1 MRRVL
6 IPLLSA
12 ALLFI
17 TLPALAQEEP
27 QHGLTMTVYPEVLI
41 GTGPW
46 ETAPVTDPCWTGI
59 VPNIDFD
66 WGGGAPADGCPDNF
80 FMVHFT
86 GWITVPESGAWEWLN
101 WSDDGWRMTIGDFV
115 ALDDWNFHGCGGHWS
130 GGNEGFT
137 QMEAG
142 VSQPISVWMFEWGG
156 GACARLWYGS
166 PSGYGVVPTE
176 WLTTE
181 ALPAPTPTPEPSIEP
196 SPLPSV
202 EPSIEVPSAEP
213 SPTPTPEPSPEPTPS
228 PEPSPTPS
236 VEPSPAP
243 TSTREP
249 SPTPT
254 VAPTPTPTPTPTP
267 ESPSPS
273 PSVAPT
279 PLPEPS
285 ETPSLVPSPDPTS
298 EPLVIDPGAAVGAAA
313 EAVTEAIGNAAA
325 AVGEAAAFV
334 GNLGHDITPAEKK
347 KAAATIVPAV
357 IVTQLAQAAVAAAS
371 AAAGGAAT
379 TGGSRKAKK

>member
-6 IPLLSA
+6 IPLVA
-12 ALLFI
+12 AAMLFC
-17 TLPALAQEEP
+17 TLPALAQDEP
-27 QHGLTMTVYPEVLI
+27 QHGLTMTVYPEVI
-41 GTGPW
+41 VGTGPW
-46 ETAPVTDPCWTGI
+46 ETAPTTEPCFVGI
-59 VPNIDFD
+59 VPNIDFM
-66 WGGGAPADGCPDNF
+66 WGGDAPAAGCPADM

-130 GGNEGFT
+130 GPNEGFT

-156 GACARLWYGS
+156 GACARLDYGS

-181 ALPAPTPTPEPSIEP
+181 AMPT
-196 SPLPSV
+196 PLPSV
-202 EPSIEVPSAEP
+202 EPSPEVPSVEPSPYPSPTPEPTPEPSPSVEP
-213 SPTPTPEPSPEPTPS
+213 SPTPTAEPSPAPTPSPEPTP
-228 PEPSPTPS
+228 
-236 VEPSPAP
+236 
-243 TSTREP
+243 
-249 SPTPT
+249 TPT
-254 VAPTPTPTPTPTP
+254 VAPSPTATPTPTPTPTP

-273 PSVAPT
+273 PSVAET

-285 ETPSLVPSPDPTS
+285 EEPSPVPSPEPTPS
-298 EPLVIDPGAAVGAAA
+298 PSDEPLVIDPGAAA
-313 EAVTEAIGNAAA
+313 EAVAEAVSEAVGEAVA

-334 GNLGHDITPAEKK
+334 ADLGHDITPAEKK
-347 KAAATIVPAV
+347 EAAATIIPAV
-357 IVTQLAQAAVAAAS
+357 IITQLAQAAVAAAS
-371 AAAGGAAT
+371 AAAGGAASS
-379 TGGSRKAKK
+379 GGSRRSKQ

>member
-6 IPLLSA
+6 IPLLA
-12 ALLFI
+12 AAMLFC
-17 TLPALAQEEP
+17 TLPALAQDEP
-27 QHGLTMTVYPEVLI
+27 QHGLTMTVYPEVML

-46 ETAPVTDPCWTGI
+46 EAAPESAPCWTGI

-66 WGGGAPADGCPDNF
+66 WGGGVPADDCPSDF

-130 GGNEGFT
+130 GPNEGFT

-156 GACARLWYGS
+156 GACARLDYGS

-181 ALPAPTPTPEPSIEP
+181 AMPEPMPTMLPSEEPSLEVPTIEPTQDPSPTPE
-196 SPLPSV
+196 
-202 EPSIEVPSAEP
+202 
-213 SPTPTPEPSPEPTPS
+213 PTPEPSPSLEPS
-228 PEPSPTPS
+228 PSPTLEPSPSPSPTPQ
-236 VEPSPAP
+236 
-243 TSTREP
+243 P

-254 VAPTPTPTPTPTP
+254 VAPSPTATPTPTPTPTP
-267 ESPSPS
+267 EPPSPS

-285 ETPSLVPSPDPTS
+285 EEPSPVPSPEPSPSPSD
-298 EPLVIDPGAAVGAAA
+298 EPLVIDPGAAAAAVA
-313 EAVTEAIGNAAA
+313 EAVGQAVA

-334 GNLGHDITPAEKK
+334 ADLGHDITPAEKK
-347 KAAATIVPAV
+347 QAAATIIPAV
-357 IVTQLAQAAVAAAS
+357 IITQLAQAAVAAAS
-371 AAAGGAAT
+371 AAAAGAAAS
-379 TGGSRKAKK
+379 GGSRKDQK

>member
-1 MRRVL
+1 MRRILLPL
-6 IPLLSA
+6 IA
-12 ALLFI
+12 AAMLFC

-27 QHGLTMTVYPEVLI
+27 QQGLTMTVYPEVI
-41 GTGPW
+41 VGTGPW
-46 ETAPVTDPCWTGI
+46 ETAPTTEPCFVGI
-59 VPNIDFD
+59 VPNIDFM
-66 WGGGAPADGCPDNF
+66 WGGDAPAAGCPSDF

-130 GGNEGFT
+130 GPNEGFT

-156 GACARLWYGS
+156 GACARLDYGS

-181 ALPAPTPTPEPSIEP
+181 AMPEPSP
-196 SPLPSV
+196 SPSV
-202 EPSIEVPSAEP
+202 EPSLEVPSVEP
-213 SPTPTPEPSPEPTPS
+213 SPYPSPTPEPTPEPSP
-228 PEPSPTPS
+228 S
-236 VEPSPAP
+236 VEPSPSP
-243 TSTREP
+243 TPEPSPSPSPTPEP

-254 VAPTPTPTPTPTP
+254 VAPSPTATPTPTPTPTP
-267 ESPSPS
+267 ETPAPS

-285 ETPSLVPSPDPTS
+285 EEPSPEPSPSPSD
-298 EPLVIDPGAAVGAAA
+298 EPLVIDPGAAA
-313 EAVTEAIGNAAA
+313 EAVAEAVGEAVA
-325 AVGEAAAFV
+325 AVGEAAAFFAD
-334 GNLGHDITPAEKK
+334 LGHDLTPTERKE
-347 KAAATIVPAV
+347 AAATIIPAV
-357 IVTQLAQAAVAAAS
+357 IITQLAQAAVAAAS
-371 AAAGGAAT
+371 AAAAGAAAS
-379 TGGSRKAKK
+379 GGSRKDQK

>member
-1 MRRVL
+1 M
-6 IPLLSA
+6 
-12 ALLFI
+12 LFC
-17 TLPALAQEEP
+17 TLPALAQDQP
-27 QHGLTMTVYPEVLI
+27 QHGLTMTVYPEVI
-41 GTGPW
+41 VGTGPW
-46 ETAPVTDPCWTGI
+46 ETAPTTEPCFVGI
-59 VPNIDFD
+59 VPNIDFM
-66 WGGGAPADGCPDNF
+66 WGGGAPAAGCPSDF

-130 GGNEGFT
+130 GPNEGFT

-156 GACARLWYGS
+156 GACARLDYGS

-181 ALPAPTPTPEPSIEP
+181 AMPEPSP
-196 SPLPSV
+196 SPSV
-202 EPSIEVPSAEP
+202 EPSLEVPSVEP
-213 SPTPTPEPSPEPTPS
+213 SPTPTPEPT
-228 PEPSPTPS
+228 PEPSPS
-236 VEPSPAP
+236 VEPSPSP
-243 TSTREP
+243 TPEPSPSLSPSPEP

-254 VAPTPTPTPTPTP
+254 VAPSPTATPTPSPTPTP
-267 ESPSPS
+267 EPPSPS

-285 ETPSLVPSPDPTS
+285 EEPSPVPSPEPSPSPSD
-298 EPLVIDPGAAVGAAA
+298 EPLVIDPGAAA
-313 EAVTEAIGNAAA
+313 EAVAEAVGEAVA

-334 GNLGHDITPAEKK
+334 ADLGHDITPAEKK
-347 KAAATIVPAV
+347 EAAATIIPAV
-357 IVTQLAQAAVAAAS
+357 IITQLAQAAVAAAS
-371 AAAGGAAT
+371 AAAAGAAGS
-379 TGGSRKAKK
+379 GGSRKDQK